1 MEIADIIWYD
11 DHGWPFQRS
20 TQQKQKKRP
29 WVKIRAPAQNLL
41 GVLSIKHQISYNIP
55 YGYLT

>member
-20 TQQKQKKRP
+20 TQQKQKKAMGQNSGTGP
-29 WVKIRAPAQNLL
+29 EFIGRAQ
-41 GVLSIKHQISYNIP
+41 Y
-55 YGYLT
+55 

>member
-20 TQQKQKKRP
+20 TQQKQKKKAMGQNSGTGP
-29 WVKIRAPAQNLL
+29 EFIGRAQ
-41 GVLSIKHQISYNIP
+41 Y
-55 YGYLT
+55 